1 MKKRKLTVLATIFA
15 LFLTACGGAGGTD
28 TATGSGGGG
37 ATGSAPSGDPS
48 AFPTRSVSGVVQW
61 GAGGGTDSLM
71 RPLAAI
77 AENYL
82 GTSIVV
88 SNMPGATGSI
98 ATQFVYDAPADGYTL
113 LMGAENP
120 ALYQVL
126 GISEL
131 TYEDFIPVF
140 IIGDE
145 TVGVVVRY
153 DSPYTSFAQL
163 VESALANPG
172 QISLS
177 TTGTGGL
184 PWTIGAFITSVTGAT
199 FNQIPYE
206 SDAAART
213 AVISGETDFTIAK
226 VQAGLESYLAQDI
239 RWLSML
245 SVEPVPS
252 LEHIPLAINEFPDFD
267 QFLPWGTFYGVFVK
281 NGTDQAIVDTLAS
294 AFFEAS
300 QSETYQELLRS
311 FNVNFM
317 GYVGQEAVDYITG
330 WQANTIRALEMSG
343 ALD

>member
-1 MKKRKLTVLATIFA
+1 
-15 LFLTACGGAGGTD
+15 
-28 TATGSGGGG
+28 
-37 ATGSAPSGDPS
+37 
-48 AFPTRSVSGVVQW
+48 
-61 GAGGGTDSLM
+61 M
-71 RPLAAI
+71 RPLASI
-77 AENYL
+77 AEGYL

-88 SNMPGATGSI
+88 TNMPGATGSI

-126 GISEL
+126 GISEI
-131 TYEDFIPVF
+131 TYADFTPVF

-153 DSPYTSFAQL
+153 DSPYTSFTQL
-163 VESALANPG
+163 IESALANPG
-172 QISLS
+172 QVSLS

-226 VQAGLESYLAQDI
+226 VQAGLESYLASDI

-245 SVEPVPS
+245 STEPVPS
-252 LEHIPLAINEFPDFD
+252 LEHIPLVTSEFSGFD

-281 NGTDQAIVDTLAS
+281 NGTAPEIVETLAD
-294 AFFEAS
+294 AFLTAS
-300 QSETYQELLRS
+300 NSPTYQELLRS

-317 GYVGQEAVDYITG
+317 GYVGQQAVDYIAD